1 MSVTLSVAL
10 VYGVEITNRA
20 AMRRVLDVCES
31 HATVEAWPV
40 GDNESLVVYP
50 SASYTSLAS
59 GAHEVHEAVFDVE
72 APTGSPQSVMAQ
84 WRMEIY
90 GALAAAGVTAG
101 VVIAAGS
108 PMWLVVC
115 NAR

>member
-1 MSVTLSVAL
+1 MGVSVSVGL
-10 VYGVEITNRA
+10 VFGVEITNRA

-50 SASYTSLAS
+50 RASHTSLAS
-59 GAHEVHEAVFDVE
+59 GAHEVHESVFDVDAATHGPRCVTARWCVE
-72 APTGSPQSVMAQ
+72 VHDVMT
-84 WRMEIY
+84 
-90 GALAAAGVTAG
+90 TAG
-101 VVIAAGS
+101 VVGVGA
-108 PMWLVVC
+108 PKWLVVC